1 MERLSLKEEIIIK
14 DIRNLFIDSKKN
26 QPTLQLKMQLTIT
39 NNLIS
44 STYNGNEHVMH
55 SKNDN
60 MEIMIDD
67 EADEVIKEIF
77 DSLKNRHQNNLE
89 SMNDGEFFFDYI
101 QLFHYKCHKIN
112 PNCGRLYIDSLDYI
126 KNKNTAINPINKK
139 DKKCFQYAVTVALNQ
154 E

>member
-67 EADEVIKEIF
+67 EADEAIKEIF
-77 DSLKNRHQNNLE
+77 DSLKNR
-89 SMNDGEFFFDYI
+89 
-101 QLFHYKCHKIN
+101 
-112 PNCGRLYIDSLDYI
+112 
-126 KNKNTAINPINKK
+126 
-139 DKKCFQYAVTVALNQ
+139 
-154 E
+154 

>member
-14 DIRNLFIDSKKN
+14 DIRNLFIDQKKN

-44 STYNGNEHVMH
+44 STYNANEHEMH
-55 SKNDN
+55 SENDN

-77 DSLKNRHQNNLE
+77 DSLKNRYQNNLE
-89 SMNDGEFFFDYI
+89 SMDDGEFFFDYI
-101 QLFHYKCHKIN
+101 PLFHYKCHKIN
-112 PNCGRLYIDSLDYI
+112 PNCGRLYIDSPDWI
-126 KNKNTAINPINKK
+126 KNKNTAIKK
-139 DKKCFQYAVTVALNQ
+139 IRNVFNTL
-154 E
+154 